1 MNEVIYSNRGCIL
14 LQLQNPT
21 AALQDFTTALA
32 LAPHLDEAWVGKGT
46 ALYQLGRFSEAR
58 DSFSQALALK
68 HPLAQGNL
76 DLVQQHLEVKKIGL
90 KNEIRI

>member
-1 MNEVIYSNRGCIL
+1 MNEVIYTNRGCIL
-14 LQLQNPT
+14 LQCQNPT
-21 AALQDFTTALA
+21 AALQDFASALY

-46 ALYQLGRFSEAR
+46 ALYQLGRFSEAH
-58 DSFSQALALK
+58 DSFSQALALN
-68 HPLAQGNL
+68 HPLAQTNL